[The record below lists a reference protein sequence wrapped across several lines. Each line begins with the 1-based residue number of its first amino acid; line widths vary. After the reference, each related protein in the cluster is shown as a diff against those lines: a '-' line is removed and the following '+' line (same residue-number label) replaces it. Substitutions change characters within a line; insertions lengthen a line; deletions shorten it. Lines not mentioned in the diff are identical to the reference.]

1 MAFAWTGV
9 NSFHPARLM
18 PSCNFGGRS
27 VMDASG
33 NSGSCIPVSSG
44 ISKFWINT
52 QGFLSPSIKKAQF
65 SVIKKIYIHEL

>member
-18 PSCNFGGRS
+18 PSCNLAGRS

-33 NSGSCIPVSSG
+33 
-44 ISKFWINT
+44 KFWFLHSGFFWCIQILINT
-52 QGFLSPSIKKAQF
+52 QGFLSPSFKKHNF
-65 SVIKKIYIHEL
+65 LS